1 MTGPACQWN
10 TLPLNTRAACHW
22 LTFQNKAGIL
32 SVYSPLSSE
41 RTELWWYY
49 QYILHSATSLRGL
62 NCGDIIN
69 MFCTHS
75 ASLRGLNCGAIINI
89 FSTHLHLWEDWTVA
103 ILSIYSPLICVS
115 EQTELWQYYQYILHS
130 SASLRGLNCGDI
142 INIFSTHL
150 HLWVDWTSQY
160 YQYSLPSSVS
170 LRGQSCGKE
179 AEKTPRGLKFCLVLN
194 KSS

>member
-1 MTGPACQWN
+1 MT
-10 TLPLNTRAACHW
+10 
-22 LTFQNKAGIL
+22 TFNSCCIFSHSLLVTIASLQVMTIVTPCLSDDWTCL
-32 SVYSPLSSE
+32 SVKYPTPEYKSSMSLVNLPKQS
-41 RTELWWYY
+41 R
-49 QYILHSATSLRGL
+49 YIIS
-62 NCGDIIN
+62 
-69 MFCTHS
+69 
-75 ASLRGLNCGAIINI
+75 I
-89 FSTHLHLWEDWTVA
+89 FSTQLWADWTVV
-103 ILSIYSPLICVS
+103 ILSIYSPLSYIS
-115 EQTELWQYYQYILHS
+115 KRTELWRYYQYVLHSFCISERTELWRYYQYILHS